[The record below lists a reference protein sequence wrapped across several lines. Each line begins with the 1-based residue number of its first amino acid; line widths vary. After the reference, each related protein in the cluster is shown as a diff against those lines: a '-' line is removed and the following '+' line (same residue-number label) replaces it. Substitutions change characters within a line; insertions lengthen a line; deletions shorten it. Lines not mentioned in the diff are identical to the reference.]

1 MESNGRNRRSF
12 FRLIFPA
19 GEQAILKTAAGKFP
33 IIELS
38 EGGARVEAFSFVT
51 RKGFYESATV
61 TFTSG
66 VSIPACATLLRD
78 MPSVKIIGFSPNIPL
93 AEMINEQRRLIA
105 TYGKQILVDGESPA
119 RR

>member
-1 MESNGRNRRSF
+1 METNGRNRRSF

-38 EGGARVEAFSFVT
+38 EGGARVEAFTFVT

-61 TFTSG
+61 IFGSG
-66 VSIPACATLLRD
+66 VSIQACATMLRES
-78 MPSVKIIGFSPNIPL
+78 PTVKIIAFSPNIPL
-93 AEMINEQRRLIA
+93 VEMINEQRRLIA
-105 TYGKQILVDGESPA
+105 TYGKHIFS
-119 RR
+119 